1 MTLTPPPKDPS
12 LASWGTC
19 TYVHAPICIHT
30 KKHMQAHTHT
40 CRSRHTHICTH
51 THTHKRFIRKRN
63 KGRGGERGI
72 RNLQEAKRTSSGSF
86 EISTRAGHVHS
97 SDLTRRQ
104 QRFIC
109 KVTELEMCH
118 YVCVALTA

>member
-19 TYVHAPICIHT
+19 TYVHAPTCIHT

-51 THTHKRFIRKRN
+51 THTQEIYKEEKQR
-63 KGRGGERGI
+63 KGRRKGNKKFARSKK
-72 RNLQEAKRTSSGSF
+72 NVF
-86 EISTRAGHVHS
+86 W
-97 SDLTRRQ
+97 
-104 QRFIC
+104 
-109 KVTELEMCH
+109 EL
-118 YVCVALTA
+118 